1 MAIKGFKEARKATKE
16 IFEDIRTHKARRAV
30 VEILIAGRSYVLMLT
45 PIDTG
50 NLANSAFID
59 HRVGKASVFGRFG
72 FTADYA
78 AAVHGMPGTLKGQP
92 RSHFGRTRNYS
103 DAGPMQSVEFGGGT
117 GKGNYWDPGAEP
129 EFVEKGFDRN
139 KAAFDAIVAARMKI

>member
-78 AAVHGMPGTLKGQP
+78 AAVHGMPGTLDGQP
-92 RSHFGRTRNYS
+92 RSR
-103 DAGPMQSVEFGGGT
+103 AGA
-117 GKGNYWDPGAEP
+117 GNYWDPNAEP

-139 KAAFDAIVAARMKI
+139 KATFDEIVKRNMKI